1 MPDAEEK
8 FKEASEAYAI
18 LSDPEKRQK
27 YDARGF
33 EGIKEQYKEEDIF
46 NQETFRGTFSEFGFN
61 VEDIFARIFRRNF
74 VPQQGHSMVLR
85 GRDLE
90 VQAEITLGQAASG
103 TELEV
108 TLPRLKGCSRC
119 GGSGVE
125 PGNRL
130 VACPKCKGAG
140 IVEYDDA
147 SGFGHVAVLCDRC
160 NGRGTVPGMPCKS
173 CGGKGLEE
181 RRVRL
186 QVKVPSGIDNGDQL
200 ILRGQGDEGQSGG
213 PSGDLY
219 VTIRIKPHP
228 YLARRGRDLVYEASI
243 NFAQAALGTDLQVPT
258 LTGKNIVRVPPG
270 TQGGTILRMRGE
282 GMNSSHGK
290 GDMLVHINISIP
302 EKLTPKMQDLVE
314 RLSKEFEVE
323 ERFQRQ

>member
-27 YDARGF
+27 YDTRGF

-46 NQETFRGTFSEFGFN
+46 NPETFRGTFSEFGFN

-74 VPQQGHSMVLR
+74 ASQPVYSMVLR
-85 GRDLE
+85 GRDLDA
-90 VQAEITLGQAASG
+90 QAEITLEQAASG

-108 TLPRLKGCSRC
+108 TLPRLKGCSQC

-130 VACPKCKGAG
+130 VTCPKCKGAG
-140 IVEYDDA
+140 RVEYEAA
-147 SGFGHVAVLCDRC
+147 SGLGHVAVLCDRC
-160 NGRGTVPGMPCKS
+160 NGRGTVPGRPCKT
-173 CGGKGLEE
+173 CGGNGLVE

-186 QVKVPSGIDNGDQL
+186 QVKVPPGIDNGDHL
-200 ILRGQGDEGQSGG
+200 ILRGQGDDGQSGG

-228 YLARRGRDLVYEASI
+228 YLTRRGRDLVYEATI

-270 TQGGTILRMRGE
+270 TQGGTTLRMRGE
-282 GMNSSHGK
+282 GMSSSHGK
-290 GDMLVHINISIP
+290 GDMLVHINIRIP

-314 RLSKEFEVE
+314 KLLKEFEAE
-323 ERFQRQ
+323 ER